1 MMMKSAKLKHGVDVV
16 NRVFDNQET
25 CLHTAI
31 NKAEQAAVDSKETL
45 NFLKITFLVLLDL
58 GADIFKLNS
67 VRCRHNDYIT

>member
-45 NFLKITFLVLLDL
+45 NFLKI
-58 GADIFKLNS
+58 IF
-67 VRCRHNDYIT
+67 